1 MHKLMELKE
10 KLIDELGDYADND
23 KFSKEDVES
32 IKYIASGV
40 DHICH
45 IMKEDYSYDGGSY
58 DGSYDDGSYEGS
70 RMRGH
75 SRGRSYARGRT
86 ARRDSMGRY
95 SGDYSRAKEDLAMEL
110 RDLMD
115 DAPDAQTRQEIE
127 KIVKRLD
134 QIK

>member
-10 KLIDELGDYADND
+10 KLLDELGDYADNE

-32 IKYIASGV
+32 IKYIASGI

-45 IMKEDYSYDGGSY
+45 IINDDSYEGSYEGSY
-58 DGSYDDGSYEGS
+58 DGSYDYNGSY
-70 RMRGH
+70 MRGR
-75 SRGRSYARGRT
+75 RGRSYARGRT

-95 SGDYSRAKEDLAMEL
+95 SGDYSRAKEDMAAEL
-110 RDLMD
+110 RGLME

-134 QIK
+134 QMK